1 MGLLSLFFFPFF
13 LFSSRSVTLIYSGQ
27 KERLQ
32 EGTKNAVAGYGA
44 GNTPGALL
52 IKILTSGLLSS
63 SASLLPRPSPPP
75 PLLLLLLRL
84 QLLQLYLCKS
94 AVPVPPRR
102 PTPVTTCCHP
112 PLPLVLLVLKSLL
125 CTFLSLCM
133 LLNGLLCPLLTG
145 LLTTAAYGQ
154 SPQPPPSFLFPFSVH
169 GLLDYNL
176 PGTQKNLARHEVWP
190 QSSPKR
196 RPRMERFL
204 Y

>member
-1 MGLLSLFFFPFF
+1 MGLLALFFFPFF

-32 EGTKNAVAGYGA
+32 EGTKNAAAGYGA

-75 PLLLLLLRL
+75 PSPPLLLLLRL
-84 QLLQLYLCKS
+84 QLLQPYLCKS
-94 AVPVPPRR
+94 AVSVPPR

-145 LLTTAAYGQ
+145 LLTTAAYRQ

-169 GLLDYNL
+169 GLLDYHP
-176 PGTQKNLARHEVWP
+176 PGN
-190 QSSPKR
+190 PK
-196 RPRMERFL
+196 
-204 Y
+204 